1 MKLRSDSSQR
11 KERIWKIPLII
22 YFIAVIAS
30 SIAAI
35 ISLWNPVEAPIISA
49 PNNIPASSNNTPNS
63 DDTQLTVTIP
73 TEGDQ
78 DVDDWKTNRE
88 KNLIMVNTLFGILG
102 GSTYGLASI
111 TTWIGNNKYEK
122 SWTLWY
128 VSRPIIGGA
137 LALVFYFLLRA
148 GLVGGFPINVGDF
161 GFAAISIIIGL
172 LATTAMKKIRDV
184 FDVLFGIAKRKED
197 IGDEPTPAANASLKL
212 GASTTK
218 IKAGEELEIRATASN
233 IEGTYAQGS
242 SNFKIQNTAIAIF
255 TSQNVDAG
263 TEDNIAVNFQNG
275 IATARLKGVSKGK
288 TDVIAAS
295 KIDEKDLTDK
305 LTIEVTDIESNA

>member
-11 KERIWKIPLII
+11 KERIWKIPLIL

-78 DVDDWKTNRE
+78 DVSDWRTNRE
-88 KNLIMVNTLFGILG
+88 KNLIIVNTLFGILG

-172 LATTAMKKIRDV
+172 LTTTAMKKLRDV
-184 FDVLFGIAKRKED
+184 FDVLFGIAKRKDEM
-197 IGDEPTPAANASLKL
+197 GDEPTPAANASLKL

-233 IEGTYAQGS
+233 IDGTYAQGS
-242 SNFKIQNTAIAIF
+242 SNFKIQNTTIAIF

-263 TEDNIAVNFQNG
+263 IEDNIAVNFQNG

>member
-49 PNNIPASSNNTPNS
+49 PNNVPASSNNTPNS

-78 DVDDWKTNRE
+78 DVDDWRTNRE
-88 KNLIMVNTLFGILG
+88 KNLIIVNTLFGILG

-148 GLVGGFPINVGDF
+148 GLVGGFPINVG
-161 GFAAISIIIGL
+161 ILGL
-172 LATTAMKKIRDV
+172 LQ
-184 FDVLFGIAKRKED
+184 
-197 IGDEPTPAANASLKL
+197 
-212 GASTTK
+212 
-218 IKAGEELEIRATASN
+218 
-233 IEGTYAQGS
+233 YQ
-242 SNFKIQNTAIAIF
+242 
-255 TSQNVDAG
+255 
-263 TEDNIAVNFQNG
+263 
-275 IATARLKGVSKGK
+275 
-288 TDVIAAS
+288 
-295 KIDEKDLTDK
+295 
-305 LTIEVTDIESNA
+305 

>member
-1 MKLRSDSSQR
+1 MKLRLDSSQR

-22 YFIAVIAS
+22 YFIAVIVA

-49 PNNIPASSNNTPNS
+49 PNNIPASNNTPNS

-73 TEGDQ
+73 TEGNQ
-78 DVDDWKTNRE
+78 DVDEWRINRE
-88 KNLIMVNTLFGILG
+88 KNLIIVNALFGILG

-111 TTWIGNNKYEK
+111 TTWIGNNKYDK

-137 LALVFYFLLRA
+137 LALIFYFLLRA

-172 LATTAMKKIRDV
+172 LTTTAMKKLRDV
-184 FDVLFGIAKRKED
+184 FDVLFGIAKRKDEM
-197 IGDEPTPAANASLKL
+197 GDEPTPTANASLKV

-218 IKAGEELEIRATASN
+218 INVGEELEIRATASN
-233 IEGTYAQGS
+233 IDGTYAEGS
-242 SNFKIQNTAIAIF
+242 SKFKIENPAIAIF
-255 TSQNVDAG
+255 ASQNVDGG
-263 TEDNIAVNFQNG
+263 TEDNITVNFQNG
-275 IATARLKGVSKGK
+275 IATAKVKGFSKGK
-288 TDVIAAS
+288 TDVIAAT
-295 KIDEKDLTDK
+295 KIDERDLTDK
-305 LTIEVTDIESNA
+305 LTIEVTDSESNV

>member
-22 YFIAVIAS
+22 YFIAVTAS

-49 PNNIPASSNNTPNS
+49 PNNVPASSNNTPNS

-78 DVDDWKTNRE
+78 DVDDWRTNRE
-88 KNLIMVNTLFGILG
+88 KNLIIVNTLFGILG

-172 LATTAMKKIRDV
+172 LTTTAMKKLRDV
-184 FDVLFGIAKRKED
+184 FDVLFGIAKRKDEM
-197 IGDEPTPAANASLKL
+197 GDEPTPAANASLKL

-233 IEGTYAQGS
+233 IDGTYAQGS
-242 SNFKIQNTAIAIF
+242 SNFKIQNTTIAIF

-263 TEDNIAVNFQNG
+263 IEDNIAVNFQNG

>member
-78 DVDDWKTNRE
+78 DVDDWRTNRE
-88 KNLIMVNTLFGILG
+88 KNLIIVNTLFGILG

-172 LATTAMKKIRDV
+172 LTTTAMKKLRDV
-184 FDVLFGIAKRKED
+184 FDVLFGIAKRKDEM
-197 IGDEPTPAANASLKL
+197 GDEPTPAANASLKL

-233 IEGTYAQGS
+233 IDGTYAQGS
-242 SNFKIQNTAIAIF
+242 SNFKIQNTTIAIF

-263 TEDNIAVNFQNG
+263 IEDNIAVNFQNG

>member
-78 DVDDWKTNRE
+78 DVDDWRTNRE
-88 KNLIMVNTLFGILG
+88 KNLIIVNTLFGILG

-172 LATTAMKKIRDV
+172 LTTTAMKKLRDV
-184 FDVLFGIAKRKED
+184 FDVLFGIAKRKDEM
-197 IGDEPTPAANASLKL
+197 GDEPTPAANASLKL

-218 IKAGEELEIRATASN
+218 IKAGEELELRATASN
-233 IEGTYAQGS
+233 IDGTYAQGS
-242 SNFKIQNTAIAIF
+242 SNFKIQNTTIAIF

-263 TEDNIAVNFQNG
+263 IEDNIAVNFQNG

>member
-35 ISLWNPVEAPIISA
+35 ISLWNPLEAPIISA

-78 DVDDWKTNRE
+78 DVDDWRTNRE
-88 KNLIMVNTLFGILG
+88 KNLIIVNTLFGILG

-172 LATTAMKKIRDV
+172 LTTTAMKKLRDV
-184 FDVLFGIAKRKED
+184 FDVLFGITKRKDEM
-197 IGDEPTPAANASLKL
+197 GDEPTPAANASLKL

-218 IKAGEELEIRATASN
+218 IKAGEELELRATASN
-233 IEGTYAQGS
+233 IDGTYAQGS
-242 SNFKIQNTAIAIF
+242 SNFKIQNTTIAIF

-263 TEDNIAVNFQNG
+263 IEDNIAVNFQNG

>member
-1 MKLRSDSSQR
+1 M
-11 KERIWKIPLII
+11 
-22 YFIAVIAS
+22 
-30 SIAAI
+30 
-35 ISLWNPVEAPIISA
+35 
-49 PNNIPASSNNTPNS
+49 
-63 DDTQLTVTIP
+63 TIP

-78 DVDDWKTNRE
+78 DVDDWRTNRE
-88 KNLIMVNTLFGILG
+88 KNLIIVNTLFGILG

-172 LATTAMKKIRDV
+172 LTTTAMKKLRDV
-184 FDVLFGIAKRKED
+184 FDVLFGIAKRKDEM
-197 IGDEPTPAANASLKL
+197 GDEPTPAANASLKL

-233 IEGTYAQGS
+233 IDGTYAQGS
-242 SNFKIQNTAIAIF
+242 SIFKIQNTTIAIF

-263 TEDNIAVNFQNG
+263 IEDNIAVNFQNG

>member
-49 PNNIPASSNNTPNS
+49 PNNVPASSNNTPNS

-78 DVDDWKTNRE
+78 DVDDWRTNRE
-88 KNLIMVNTLFGILG
+88 KNLIIVNTLFGILG

-172 LATTAMKKIRDV
+172 LTTTAMKKLRDV
-184 FDVLFGIAKRKED
+184 FDVLFGIAKRKDEM
-197 IGDEPTPAANASLKL
+197 GDEPTPAANASLKL

-233 IEGTYAQGS
+233 IDGTYAQGS
-242 SNFKIQNTAIAIF
+242 SNLKIQNTTIAIF

-263 TEDNIAVNFQNG
+263 IEDNLAVNFQNG

>member
-35 ISLWNPVEAPIISA
+35 ISLWNPLEAPIISA

-78 DVDDWKTNRE
+78 DVDDWRTNRE
-88 KNLIMVNTLFGILG
+88 KNLIIVNTLFGILG
-102 GSTYGLASI
+102 DSTYGLASI

-172 LATTAMKKIRDV
+172 LTTTAMKKLRDV
-184 FDVLFGIAKRKED
+184 FDVLFGIAKRKDEM
-197 IGDEPTPAANASLKL
+197 GDEPTPAANASLKL

-233 IEGTYAQGS
+233 IDGTYAQGS
-242 SNFKIQNTAIAIF
+242 SNFKIQNTTIAIF

-263 TEDNIAVNFQNG
+263 IEDNIAVNFQNG

>member
-1 MKLRSDSSQR
+1 MKLRSDSSQK

-22 YFIAVIAS
+22 YFIAIIAS

-49 PNNIPASSNNTPNS
+49 PNNIPTSSNNTPNS

-78 DVDDWKTNRE
+78 DVSDWRTNRE
-88 KNLIMVNTLFGILG
+88 KNLIIVNTLFGILG

-172 LATTAMKKIRDV
+172 LTTTAMKKLRDV
-184 FDVLFGIAKRKED
+184 FDVLFGIAKRKDEM
-197 IGDEPTPAANASLKL
+197 GDEPTPAANASLKL

-233 IEGTYAQGS
+233 IDGTYAQGS
-242 SNFKIQNTAIAIF
+242 SNFKIQNTTIAIF
-255 TSQNVDAG
+255 TGQNVDAG
-263 TEDNIAVNFQNG
+263 IEDNIAVNFQNG

>member
-1 MKLRSDSSQR
+1 MKLRLDSSQR
-11 KERIWKIPLII
+11 KERIWKILLII
-22 YFIAVIAS
+22 YFIAIIAS

-35 ISLWNPVEAPIISA
+35 ISLWNPIEAPIISA
-49 PNNIPASSNNTPNS
+49 PNNIPASNNTPNS

-73 TEGDQ
+73 TERNQ
-78 DVDDWKTNRE
+78 DVDDWRTNRE

-111 TTWIGNNKYEK
+111 TTWIGNNKYDK

-197 IGDEPTPAANASLKL
+197 MGDEPTPAANAILKL
-212 GASTTK
+212 GTQKTK
-218 IKAGEELEIRATASN
+218 IEMNKEDLEIRAIASN
-233 IEGTYAQGS
+233 ADGIYAQGS
-242 SNFKIQNTAIAIF
+242 CKFKIENAAVARFTVHNDDETADDI
-255 TSQNVDAG
+255 T
-263 TEDNIAVNFQNG
+263 VNFQDG
-275 IATARLKGVSKGK
+275 VATAKVKGISKGK
-288 TDVIAAS
+288 TDIIAVS
-295 KIDEKDLTDK
+295 KIDDKDLSDIIA
-305 LTIEVTDIESNA
+305 IEVTESTSPS